1 MVPRIGERPL
11 GRNGMRKMTRPM
23 FGAAGFAVA
32 MVATA
37 GLAQQPRAA
46 ALNYG
51 RDGIVPPM

>member
-1 MVPRIGERPL
+1 
-11 GRNGMRKMTRPM
+11 MRKMTRPM